1 MIHLQTGELAIWGGH
16 VSREQNRLPLEDFER
31 IMRQPEQND
40 TEFARNIGVTRDIVH
55 GWREHGG
62 IRFYAADRLCISL
75 GYHPSYFW
83 GEKYWEPPKSARKM
97 ATLTT
102 TNEDQ

>member
-1 MIHLQTGELAIWGGH
+1 MIHLQTGELAIWAGL

-31 IMRQPEQND
+31 IMREPDQND
-40 TEFARNIGVTRDIVH
+40 TEFARTIGVSRDVVK
-55 GWREHGG
+55 GWKEQGG

-83 GEKYWEPPKSARKM
+83 GEKYWQPPKSTYKK
-97 ATLTT
+97 TKLKT
-102 TNEDQ
+102 TNEEQ

>member
-1 MIHLQTGELAIWGGH
+1 MGRGQPI
-16 VSREQNRLPLEDFER
+16 LPLEDFER
-31 IMRQPEQND
+31 IMREPDQND
-40 TEFARNIGVTRDIVH
+40 ADFNRMIGVTRDTMK
-55 GWREHGG
+55 GWRALGG

-83 GEKYWEPPKSARKM
+83 GDKYWEPQNPPTRMIK
-97 ATLTT
+97 LTT